1 MTKKFR
7 EEKNFYWDDATPT
20 FLATTDLARDI
31 NTDIVTTNW
40 LVKEYDLIQSFY
52 NRIVREEWVYTV
64 LGVFVGGIISVLWV
78 RRSGE

>member
-1 MTKKFR
+1 MSKIFR

-20 FLATTDLARDI
+20 ILATTDLARDI

-64 LGVFVGGIISVLWV
+64 LGVFDGGIISVLWV